1 MADATPSPAEED
13 FGGWRPEVP
22 SIPLIDRLNT
32 QQLNKLLVD
41 MCWPSDE
48 SNGSSTPK
56 TTATMDDDELNAV
69 AEPPPVV
76 RMASSF
82 EMALP
87 LPPLEMEA

>member
-1 MADATPSPAEED
+1 M
-13 FGGWRPEVP
+13 
-22 SIPLIDRLNT
+22 PLIDRLNT

-41 MCWPSDE
+41 ICWPSDE

-56 TTATMDDDELNAV
+56 TTATMDDDEILSV
-69 AEPPPVV
+69 TEPPVV

-87 LPPLEMEA
+87 LLPLETEA